1 MDIKAYS
8 DDLISWGSQRRIQ
21 DLYIE
26 PFGDRWRIQFRKG
39 EIIVKEESLSEAVAI
54 QLLTRFKYLGDMDVG
69 ETRKV
74 QLGAIRYQLPE
85 NHWRLRLSLVG
96 DYRLQESMVIRFL
109 YPLSPEEQCFLLQE
123 QYAILQ
129 QSIQRRGLYLFAG
142 ATGSGK
148 TTLMYRLA
156 KEQTGRVLTIEDPV
170 EIEEPAFTQLQVN
183 PAINQSY
190 DLLIQLAL
198 RHRPDVLIIG
208 EIRDGETAQA
218 AIRAALTGCR
228 VFATVHAS
236 SIAATQGRIRDLVG
250 NESELADSLAGIV
263 YQRLLQTETQGLGA
277 LLAYEFNGREVAYGD
292 WQRNLETLFHKGEI
306 TEECFLREV

>member
-26 PFGDRWRIQFRKG
+26 SFGEHWRIQFRKG
-39 EIIVKEESLSEAVAI
+39 DAIIKEQELTEAVAN

-74 QLGAIRYQLPE
+74 QLGAIRYPLPE
-85 NHWRLRLSLVG
+85 GYWRLRLSLVG

-109 YPLSPEEQCFLLQE
+109 YPIAQEEQCFLFKE
-123 QYAILQ
+123 QYPLLKQ
-129 QSIQRRGLYLFAG
+129 NIQRRGLYLFAG

-156 KEQTGRVLTIEDPV
+156 KEQVGRVLTIEDPV
-170 EIEEPAFTQLQVN
+170 EIEEPSFTQLQVN
-183 PAINQSY
+183 PTIGQTY
-190 DLLIQLAL
+190 DRLIQLAL
-198 RHRPDVLIIG
+198 RHRPDILIIG
-208 EIRDGETAQA
+208 EIRDRETAQA

-236 SIAATQGRIRDLVG
+236 SIAATRGRIRDLVG
-250 NESELADSLAGIV
+250 SESELADSLLGIV
-263 YQRLLQTETQGLGA
+263 YQRLLQTKTQLGA
-277 LLAYEFNGREVAYGD
+277 LLAYEFVGKEVAHGD
-292 WQRNLETLFHKGEI
+292 WQTNLEKLFYQGEI
-306 TEECFLREV
+306 AEEYFLREI

>member
-26 PFGDRWRIQFRKG
+26 SFGEHWRIQFRKG
-39 EIIVKEESLSEAVAI
+39 DAIIKEQELTEAVAI

-74 QLGAIRYQLPE
+74 QLGAIRYPLPE
-85 NHWRLRLSLVG
+85 GYWRLRLSLVG

-109 YPLSPEEQCFLLQE
+109 YPIAQEEQCFLLKE
-123 QYAILQ
+123 QYPLLKQ
-129 QSIQRRGLYLFAG
+129 NIQRRGLYLFAG

-156 KEQTGRVLTIEDPV
+156 KEQVGRVLTIEDPV
-170 EIEEPAFTQLQVN
+170 EIEEPSFTQLQVN
-183 PAINQSY
+183 PTIGQTY
-190 DLLIQLAL
+190 DRLIQLAL
-198 RHRPDVLIIG
+198 RHRPDILIIG
-208 EIRDGETAQA
+208 EIRDRETAQA

-236 SIAATQGRIRDLVG
+236 SIAATRGRIRDLVG
-250 NESELADSLAGIV
+250 SESELADSLLGIV
-263 YQRLLQTETQGLGA
+263 YQRLLQTKTQLGA
-277 LLAYEFNGREVAYGD
+277 LLAYEFVGKEVAHGD
-292 WQRNLETLFHKGEI
+292 WQTNLEKLFYQGEI
-306 TEECFLREV
+306 AEECFLREI

>member
-1 MDIKAYS
+1 MDIKTYS
-8 DDLISWGSQRRIQ
+8 DDLIAWGSQRRVQ

-26 PFGDRWRIQFRKG
+26 SLGEHWRIQFRKG
-39 EIIVKEESLSEAVAI
+39 EAIIKEQELSQTVAN

-74 QLGAIRYQLPE
+74 QLGAIRYPLGAA
-85 NHWRLRLSLVG
+85 HWRLRLSLVG

-109 YPLSPEEQCFLLQE
+109 YPLSSTEQHFLLEEQYPLLLQN
-123 QYAILQ
+123 
-129 QSIQRRGLYLFAG
+129 IQRRGLYLFAG

-156 KEQTGRVLTIEDPV
+156 KEQSGRVLTIEDPV

-183 PAINQSY
+183 PAIGQTY

-198 RHRPDVLIIG
+198 RHRPDILIIG
-208 EIRDGETAQA
+208 EIRDGETARA

-236 SIAATQGRIRDLVG
+236 SIAATRGRIRDLVG
-250 NESELADSLAGIV
+250 NESELADSLLGIV
-263 YQRLLQTETQGLGA
+263 YQRLLQTKTQGLGA
-277 LLAYEFNGREVAYGD
+277 LLAYEFGESEVAYGE
-292 WQRNLETLFHKGEI
+292 WQTNLAALFNQGEI
-306 TEECFLREV
+306 SEECFLREI

>member
-26 PFGDRWRIQFRKG
+26 SFGEHWRIQFRKG
-39 EIIVKEESLSEAVAI
+39 DAIIKEHELTEAVAT

-74 QLGAIRYQLPE
+74 QLGAIRYPLPE
-85 NHWRLRLSLVG
+85 GHWRLRLSLVG

-109 YPLSPEEQCFLLQE
+109 YPIAQEEQCFLFKE
-123 QYAILQ
+123 QYPLLKQ
-129 QSIQRRGLYLFAG
+129 NIQRRGLYLFAG

-156 KEQTGRVLTIEDPV
+156 KEQVGRVLTIEDPV
-170 EIEEPAFTQLQVN
+170 EIEEHSFTQLQVN
-183 PAINQSY
+183 PTIGQTY
-190 DLLIQLAL
+190 DRLIQLAL
-198 RHRPDVLIIG
+198 RHRPDILIIG
-208 EIRDGETAQA
+208 EIRDRETAQA

-236 SIAATQGRIRDLVG
+236 SIAATRGRIRDLVG
-250 NESELADSLAGIV
+250 SESELADSLLGIV
-263 YQRLLQTETQGLGA
+263 YQRLLQTKTQLGA
-277 LLAYEFNGREVAYGD
+277 LFAYEFVGKEVAHGD
-292 WQRNLETLFHKGEI
+292 WQTNLEKLFYQGEI
-306 TEECFLREV
+306 AEECFLREI